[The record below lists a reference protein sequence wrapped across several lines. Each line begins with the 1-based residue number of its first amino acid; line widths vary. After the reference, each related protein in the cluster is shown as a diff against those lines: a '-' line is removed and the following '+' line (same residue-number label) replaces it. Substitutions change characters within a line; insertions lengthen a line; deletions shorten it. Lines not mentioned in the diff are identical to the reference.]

1 VDSASGGFVH
11 RIPHFPVT
19 LALGNTLQAWRCKMV
34 DPRVHFDEDK
44 SVKSQIKTELEDL
57 KKMAV
62 SFGPAR
68 LRDGTWFNEFVHAM
82 LSSYDEKIIKAGG
95 VEYFR
100 KKYPGQ
106 TQDAIAEKLCTLATH
121 YAAIAGGVT
130 GITASTGVLG
140 GLTLPVIIAAIGGEI
155 LYTTRLQVRLIY
167 DLATVYGDP
176 IDLNDPEQ
184 LYRAFMLAYGI
195 PGVSANAGA
204 VAAAAGT
211 EVVRAQ
217 AFRFIT
223 GKTAIIQEAAIKILG
238 RNIGEMITRKG
249 ILKVLVPGA
258 GVLISSG
265 WNYVSTKGI
274 AETGRQEFR
283 LEAQAQQAAVDLCN
297 EAKLKSED
305 MPIIVQAVQ
314 AVINIDGSIDPREL
328 KVYQAIVKCL
338 HVPIEALQEIEARVD
353 INADTVEKQLRAI
366 KRVKL
371 RKALAELLKLAAA
384 ASGTIAPAE
393 LNLLNRFLPA
403 LDAKLDLNE
412 LQAQASRFKRKEQ
425 KGLREQAGILGQ
437 KISGLFG
444 KKTSQVSSEPE
455 PVSGSVAATSTIGA
469 SLGQAE
475 LLERLNLLHAEGLIT
490 DDELETKK
498 QELSARFTVSTLPA
512 STSED
517 ISLALI
523 HLQALINLMKVDGV
537 TDKTEI
543 EFLKELLPTMK
554 LDAEQISDLQNRLA
568 AKNLVGIDFSL
579 FQNHPDQALNL
590 ILDLAKMSKQDGK
603 VQPTEKMYIK
613 KVAEQLNLSQNDV
626 EEFLN
631 D

>member
-1 VDSASGGFVH
+1 MAVSS
-11 RIPHFPVT
+11 
-19 LALGNTLQAWRCKMV
+19 
-34 DPRVHFDEDK
+34 VHFDEDN

-62 SFGPAR
+62 AFGPAR
-68 LRDGTWFNEFVHAM
+68 LRDGTWFNEFVYAM

-95 VEYFR
+95 VEYFH
-100 KKYPGQ
+100 KKYPGL
-106 TQDAIAEKLCTLATH
+106 TRDAIAEKLCTLAMR

-140 GLTLPVIIAAIGGEI
+140 GLTIPVIIAAVGGEI

-195 PGVSANAGA
+195 SG
-204 VAAAAGT
+204 VAANVGNVGTVAGT

-217 AFRFIT
+217 AYRYIT
-223 GKTAIIQEAAIKILG
+223 GRTPIIQEAAKNILG
-238 RNIGEMITRKG
+238 PRIGGMITRKG
-249 ILKVLVPGA
+249 ILKVAVPVA
-258 GVLISSG
+258 GVAISSG

-274 AETGRQEFR
+274 AEAGRQEFR
-283 LEAQAQQAAVDLCN
+283 LEARAQQAAVDLCN
-297 EAKLKSED
+297 EAELKSED
-305 MPIIVQAVQ
+305 LPIIVQAVQ

-338 HVPIEALQEIEARVD
+338 NVPNEALQEIEARVE
-353 INADTVEKQLRAI
+353 INADTVEKQLRAL
-366 KRVKL
+366 KRANL
-371 RKALAELLKLAAA
+371 RKALAKLLQLATV

-393 LNLLNRFLPA
+393 LDLLNRFLPA
-403 LDAKLDLNE
+403 LDAKLDLDE
-412 LQAQASRFKRKEQ
+412 LQAQASRFRRKEQ
-425 KGLREQAGILGQ
+425 KSLREQAGILGR

-444 KKTSQVSSEPE
+444 KKASQGSSEPE
-455 PVSGSVAATSTIGA
+455 PVSIDVSATSTIGA

-475 LLERLNLLHAEGLIT
+475 LLERLNLLHVEGLLT
-490 DDELETKK
+490 DDELEIKK
-498 QELSARFTVSTLPA
+498 KELSARFTISTPPT
-512 STSED
+512 STADD

-523 HLQALINLMKVDGV
+523 HLQTLINLMKVDGV

-543 EFLKELLPTMK
+543 EFLKELSPAMK
-554 LDAEQISDLQNRLA
+554 FNAEQTSDIESRFA
-568 AKNLVGIDFSL
+568 AKDLVGIDFAPY
-579 FQNHPDQALNL
+579 QNHPDEALNL
-590 ILDLAKMSKQDGK
+590 ILDLVNMSRQDGK

-613 KVAEQLNLSQNDV
+613 KVAAQLSLSQNDV
-626 EEFLN
+626 EELLN
-631 D
+631 DQSTV